1 MTLVIG
7 RKIADNMSGRGKLLE
22 FFMRLLIATLALTI
36 AAASPAAAKMCVQS
50 RDILSTDSKDGKLMT
65 FKMRDGSVLVNHLKG
80 ICSDLRYEGFVW
92 ELRGND
98 DVCENQQTLKVIRS
112 GQTCLLGKFD
122 VVKAKPVAR

>member
-1 MTLVIG
+1 MKMITAIL
-7 RKIADNMSGRGKLLE
+7 
-22 FFMRLLIATLALTI
+22 FATV
-36 AAASPAAAKMCVQS
+36 AAATPATAKMCVQS

-80 ICSDLRYEGFVW
+80 VCSDLRFEGFVW

-98 DVCENQQTLKVIRS
+98 DICENQQTLKVIRS